1 MAAFVGERSSVNQH
15 GIPDLLHECFIKFTT
30 IFDIKSFVKQWCLV
44 SVEVITQQ
52 GPDPC
57 ELHARPD
64 AVITANF
71 YSVSREFSTTDT
83 PIRVSDD
90 ASQSRK

>member
-1 MAAFVGERSSVNQH
+1 MAAFVGERRYVDWH
-15 GIPDLLHECFIKFTT
+15 GIPDLLPKSLIKFTT
-30 IFDIKSFVKQWCLV
+30 IFDSNSHVKQWCPV
-44 SVEVITQQ
+44 SVEVINQQ

-90 ASQSRK
+90 ASQSGK